1 MSSTQ
6 LRQYIDILKEDDF
19 STFSNFGFGNDAA
32 PKTKSPKTA
41 TLPATT
47 PKPAATEPDAETPAD
62 KEQPGDDVTAIQQA
76 LVDAG
81 FELPRF
87 GVDGKMGPETQAAI
101 KAAEMVMGRKP
112 TGTITVKEIEVIKNK
127 GAAADNN
134 SLASALGAIEA
145 VLAKYKIKTES
156 IEEQIDAYI
165 LKNINEYS
173 QQEQLEIW
181 RTLTEADTSDIP
193 AYMRKGTDQFAIP
206 NPNKLSG
213 TVATATPAEKTR
225 MQWDPQTKN
234 YYSVDS
240 KGAKTYQGVLTPKQS
255 KLAKFAGKLGGAK
268 GIGKKLVARAG
279 ATALSG
285 PAALVVGTGLA
296 AWTAWDIGKALY
308 DTFASTEIEDLDPAD
323 QKVITD
329 NLKTVMAYEQDP
341 KMMATLPNELQL
353 RVSNVA
359 KGLNSLAVDVGA
371 VTPPSTK
378 TAEKTPAPA
387 TKTEPKVST
396 KNELRIAGEP
406 VVPGQSLS
414 QNQIAVMQ
422 LSMNSGNTYP
432 PEVMAQYNK
441 QKSSS

>member
-1 MSSTQ
+1 
-6 LRQYIDILKEDDF
+6 
-19 STFSNFGFGNDAA
+19 
-32 PKTKSPKTA
+32 
-41 TLPATT
+41 
-47 PKPAATEPDAETPAD
+47 
-62 KEQPGDDVTAIQQA
+62 
-76 LVDAG
+76 
-81 FELPRF
+81 
-87 GVDGKMGPETQAAI
+87 
-101 KAAEMVMGRKP
+101 
-112 TGTITVKEIEVIKNK
+112 
-127 GAAADNN
+127 
-134 SLASALGAIEA
+134 
-145 VLAKYKIKTES
+145 
-156 IEEQIDAYI
+156 
-165 LKNINEYS
+165 
-173 QQEQLEIW
+173 
-181 RTLTEADTSDIP
+181 
-193 AYMRKGTDQFAIP
+193 MRKGTDQFATP

-240 KGAKTYQGVLTPKQS
+240 KGVKTYQGVLTPKQS

-359 KGLNSLAVDVGA
+359 KGLNALAVDVGA
-371 VTPPSTK
+371 VTPTST
-378 TAEKTPAPA
+378 TPAEKSPAPA
-387 TKTEPKVST
+387 TKTEPKTST
-396 KNELRIAGEP
+396 YKGYAIAGEP
-406 VVPGQSLS
+406 VVPGQPLS
-414 QNQIAVMQ
+414 QTQIAVMQ
-422 LSMNSGNTYP
+422 LSINSGNTYP

>member
-19 STFSNFGFGNDAA
+19 STFSNFGFGPDTTA
-32 PKTKSPKTA
+32 PTTKSPKTDPA
-41 TLPATT
+41 AASKPATT
-47 PKPAATEPDAETPAD
+47 PKSTADAEPAAETPTEKGQPAD
-62 KEQPGDDVTAIQQA
+62 DATAIQQA

-87 GVDGKMGPETQAAI
+87 GVDGKIGPETRAAI

-181 RTLTEADTSDIP
+181 RTLTEAEDIYVP
-193 AYMRKGTDQFAIP
+193 PNSGGQVRDDGTQARMQMARNP
-206 NPNKLSG
+206 NPAISRANDPFGLIGRSE
-213 TVATATPAEKTR
+213 TSPA
-225 MQWDPQTKN
+225 
-234 YYSVDS
+234 
-240 KGAKTYQGVLTPKQS
+240 PKQS

-268 GIGKKLVARAG
+268 GIGKKLVGRAA

-285 PAALVVGTGLA
+285 PAALAVGTGLA
-296 AWTAWDIGKALY
+296 AWTAYDIGKALY
-308 DTFASTEIEDLDPAD
+308 DTFASTEIADLDPAD
-323 QKVITD
+323 QKIITD

-341 KMMATLPNELQL
+341 KMLATLPNELQL

-378 TAEKTPAPA
+378 TAEKTPAPQS
-387 TKTEPKVST
+387 TSKSEPTVTT
-396 KNELRIAGEP
+396 KNEYRIANEL
-406 VVPGQSLS
+406 VVPGQPLS
-414 QNQIAVMQ
+414 QKQMAVIKM
-422 LSMNSGNTYP
+422 SMDMGNSYP

-441 QKSSS
+441 QKSSI

>member
-41 TLPATT
+41 TSPATT
-47 PKPAATEPDAETPAD
+47 PKPAATEPDAEPPAD

-87 GVDGKMGPETQAAI
+87 GVDGKMGPETRAAI

-193 AYMRKGTDQFAIP
+193 AYMRKGTDQFAKP

-359 KGLNSLAVDVGA
+359 KGLNALAVDVGA
-371 VTPPSTK
+371 VIP
-378 TAEKTPAPA
+378 AEKSPDPA
-387 TKTEPKVST
+387 TKTKPKILWA
-396 KNELRIAGEP
+396 KNEYRIANEL
-406 VVPGQSLS
+406 VVPGQPLS
-414 QNQIAVMQ
+414 QKQMAVIKMA
-422 LSMNSGNTYP
+422 MDMGNNYP

-441 QKSSS
+441 QKQTA

>member
-41 TLPATT
+41 TAPATT
-47 PKPAATEPDAETPAD
+47 PKPAATEPDAEPPAD
-62 KEQPGDDVTAIQQA
+62 KEQPGDDATAIQQA

-181 RTLTEADTSDIP
+181 RTLT
-193 AYMRKGTDQFAIP
+193 
-206 NPNKLSG
+206 
-213 TVATATPAEKTR
+213 
-225 MQWDPQTKN
+225 
-234 YYSVDS
+234 
-240 KGAKTYQGVLTPKQS
+240 
-255 KLAKFAGKLGGAK
+255 
-268 GIGKKLVARAG
+268 
-279 ATALSG
+279 
-285 PAALVVGTGLA
+285 
-296 AWTAWDIGKALY
+296 
-308 DTFASTEIEDLDPAD
+308 
-323 QKVITD
+323 
-329 NLKTVMAYEQDP
+329 
-341 KMMATLPNELQL
+341 
-353 RVSNVA
+353 
-359 KGLNSLAVDVGA
+359 
-371 VTPPSTK
+371 
-378 TAEKTPAPA
+378 
-387 TKTEPKVST
+387 
-396 KNELRIAGEP
+396 
-406 VVPGQSLS
+406 
-414 QNQIAVMQ
+414 
-422 LSMNSGNTYP
+422 
-432 PEVMAQYNK
+432 
-441 QKSSS
+441 